1 MNQFTIPLN
10 SAVNTSDDYI
20 IKNLDT
26 QEKDVLNKKNTLAFK
41 NVLSPLYTKT
51 EDKVFS
57 TSGHTIEKTSEM
69 VLTDEKG
76 RTYPI
81 DNSYT
86 IDSTTDIS
94 TLWSGE
100 LTSALARNGTIYSIW
115 KRENSFSVVISDTD
129 NNIIKTQDF
138 DVDTTDL
145 LYYSV
150 KLATYVPDVT
160 NDNAPSRRTGFLFAV
175 GKTYTDRSSITLGA
189 IYWDSNNITLGVESS
204 TTDYTN
210 GKDMYVLCY
219 PMYAVPEVGH
229 NEHKIAIGFDD
240 TDLRKRYCV
249 TFYTGTGG
257 DITSLGQ
264 IWSISSRKVYKGWG
278 CLGSN
283 GLLTGE
289 PLLVDVI
296 GWDSDYHAS
305 WSQNGR
311 SSQRLYNKYIY
322 NSEPTYNYL
331 ANGLAYS
338 QQINGGSSDAA
349 DITANASLSNPSLSS
364 ASGATAWGG
373 VTHTRVSSSY
383 SSYGNIIQKAIAVGI
398 ELTTYTPLLLSPNY
412 SNIYPESGNVKSEI
426 VAIEDAY
433 YTASN
438 VGGGDFLPIEQ
449 VDFSDSWGNVTWS
462 NGTAAITNGCNPFPY
477 KYMIMNR
484 AESKGRY
491 WDYGPGWARTYF
503 RQGLIKS
510 WEGNGWWRSFAEQW
524 PTSIIS
530 FGLSSTNNK
539 NSVRIE
545 YLDPITFRNGS
556 SIGNNPDAT
565 PGWLHGSVYTG
576 KYYKYHNIRDTESH
590 IWTNFLGAD
599 NLGDHVLLGTIPFNV
614 DLVPSLNLKDQYYNL
629 AYQST
634 SMKGTLLTSASMQ
647 NKAGSMVYIQ
657 DESWNPATTGCI
669 FSNGLVIIGK
679 KNGTVKLEKLADY
692 MYKTNTLTGNNLFID
707 SKESFY
713 GQRGFIPYN
722 GEEIITLNS
731 ITGEYSSID
740 DTDTDG
746 NDTYYSGSGYNID
759 MTDMQNRAVSYVLP
773 ALTIAMIVQSS
784 QTDDL
789 TYQMASNKK
798 ELTKP
803 LLYNQFTY
811 KDNPVN
817 HYYTHSLDTTD
828 IHYQTG
834 KKMESST
841 STDNYTNWFGIAT
854 YDNDKADTTWYVT
867 SSVFFF
873 PIGIASLVTG
883 INYLSSTIDM
893 TDNYTVRLYR
903 TQNVTFP
910 VYNPTTEVYKGST
923 IFTIYGYNYSFD
935 GQSIYYLGSGDDTA
949 QSSFACYAL
958 GMQFLANSGTEAY
971 FYSPFEKRLY
981 LFTGSNT
988 LQIADSLSRE
998 GSIVD
1003 SIYSTCEQIL
1013 YLLTSDGNVIAKSQ
1027 NDMCVIENVD
1037 TNYHFEGTDSGM
1049 ILTNGWSYI
1058 KYRLYQSDETEWLPI
1073 AYQTEYL
1080 GKNDNLYK
1088 IGGIDV
1094 TFFRGQN
1101 STVNGTFTFDII
1113 YDKSPVP
1120 DTQEFTISSK
1130 DWNDTPLVKKR
1141 FVPKNNSAIKAF
1153 RFGINSDD
1161 YIYIANV
1168 DVYIEETSNFTNAP
1182 GRNR

>member
-1 MNQFTIPLN
+1 MNQFQIPLN
-10 SAVNTSDDYI
+10 SSVNTSDDYI

-51 EDKVFS
+51 ENKVFT
-57 TSGHTIEKTSEM
+57 TSGHTIAKTTNQL
-69 VLTDEKG
+69 LTDEKG
-76 RTYPI
+76 RTYPV

-86 IDSTTDIS
+86 IDSITDIS

-100 LTSALARNGTIYSIW
+100 LTSALAHDNVIYSIW
-115 KRENSFSVVISDTD
+115 KRANSFSVVISDTN

-138 DVDTTDL
+138 AVDTTDL

-150 KLATYVPDVT
+150 KLATYTP
-160 NDNAPSRRTGFLFAV
+160 NIGSNPPIARTGFYFVV

-189 IYWDSNNITLGVESS
+189 IYWSSNTITLGKESF
-204 TTDYTN
+204 TTAYTN
-210 GKDMYVLCY
+210 GKDLYVLSY
-219 PMYAVPEVGH
+219 PILTDYTTTEY
-229 NEHKIAIGFDD
+229 KLAIGFDD

-249 TFYTGTGG
+249 VMTQGTSGEI
-257 DITSLGQ
+257 ITPK
-264 IWSISSRKVYKGWG
+264 IWSFQDKFVYTGWG

-289 PLLVDVI
+289 PILIDVL
-296 GWDSDYHAS
+296 S
-305 WSQNGR
+305 WNDDAHTSHTTNGR
-311 SSQRLYNKYIY
+311 AVGRLYNKWVY
-322 NSEPTYNYL
+322 NTTPTYDYL

-338 QQINGGSSDAA
+338 QQISGGTDAE
-349 DITANASLSNPSLSS
+349 DIEANASLSNPELNNQY
-364 ASGATAWGG
+364 GATTWGNI
-373 VTHTRVSSSY
+373 THSRVSSNY
-383 SSYGNIIQKAIAVGI
+383 SSYRNIVQKVIAVGI
-398 ELTTYTPLLLSPNY
+398 ELTTYTPLLLSGNY
-412 SNIYPESGNVKSEI
+412 SNAYPGQSEVKSNI
-426 VAIEDAY
+426 VALDEAI
-433 YTASN
+433 YTPPYVSD
-438 VGGGDFLPIEQ
+438 GDNCTVEQ
-449 VDFSDSWGNVTWS
+449 VDFTDAWGNVTWPD
-462 NGTAAITNGCNPFPY
+462 GQTASITNGCNPFPY

-503 RQGLIKS
+503 RQGIIRS
-510 WEGNGWWRSFAEQW
+510 WDGTESSWYRSFAEQW

-530 FGLSSTNNK
+530 FGLSSTNGK

-545 YLDPITFRNGS
+545 YLDPITMRDGS
-556 SIGNNPDAT
+556 EIGENPDET
-565 PGWLHGSVYTG
+565 PGWLQGSVYTG
-576 KYYKYHNIRDTESH
+576 WYYKYHNIRDTESH

-599 NLGDHVLLGTIPFNV
+599 NLGDHVFLGTIPFNV
-614 DLVPSLNLKDQYYNL
+614 DLIPSLNLKDQYYNL

-634 SMKGTLLTSASMQ
+634 SMKGTLLTSASMK
-647 NKAGSMVYIQ
+647 NKAESLVYIQ
-657 DESWNPATTGCI
+657 DENSGPTTGCI
-669 FSNGLVIIGK
+669 FSNGMIIIGE
-679 KNGTVKLEKLADY
+679 KNGDVKLGKVTDY
-692 MYKTNTLTGNNLFID
+692 IYKTNTLTGNNLFID

-722 GEEIITLNS
+722 GEEIITLDS
-731 ITGEYSSID
+731 ITGEYSPID

-773 ALTIAMIVQSS
+773 ALTIAMIVQSN

-789 TYQMASNKK
+789 TYQMSSNKK

-811 KDNPVN
+811 KDNPVD

-834 KKMESST
+834 KKMESSA
-841 STDNYTNWFGIAT
+841 SSDAYTNWFGIAT
-854 YDNDKADTTWYVT
+854 YDNDKANTTWYVT

-883 INYLSSTIDM
+883 INYLSSTVDM

-1003 SIYSTCEQIL
+1003 SIYSSCEQIL
-1013 YLLTSDGNVIAKSQ
+1013 YLLTSDGNIIAKSQ
-1027 NDMCVIENVD
+1027 NDMCVIEHVD
-1037 TNYHFEGTDSGM
+1037 TEYHFEGTDSGM

-1058 KYRLYQSDETEWLPI
+1058 KYRLYQTDETEWLPI
-1073 AYQTEYL
+1073 EYQTEYL

-1094 TFFRGQN
+1094 TFFRGSN
-1101 STVNGTFTFDII
+1101 SSIKGTFTFDII
-1113 YDKSPVP
+1113 YDTSPVP
-1120 DTQEFTISSK
+1120 DTQTFTISSK
-1130 DWNDTPLVKKR
+1130 DWNNTPLVKKR
-1141 FVPKNNSAIKAF
+1141 FVPKNNTAIKAC
-1153 RFGINSDD
+1153 RFGIHSND

-1168 DVYIEETSNFTNAP
+1168 DVYIEEVSNFTNAP
-1182 GRNR
+1182 VRK